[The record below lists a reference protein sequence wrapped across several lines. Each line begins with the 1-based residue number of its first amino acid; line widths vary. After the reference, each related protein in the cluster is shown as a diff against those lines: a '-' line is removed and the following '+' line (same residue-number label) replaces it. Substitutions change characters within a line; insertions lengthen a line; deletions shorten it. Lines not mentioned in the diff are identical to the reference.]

1 MKLSNIKLSG
11 FKSYSSKYN
20 DDISLR
26 NVNIMIGANGVGKSN
41 FISFLEMIA
50 YIASGGLDK
59 FVAKNGFANS
69 LLHFGD
75 FGNGRISGELG
86 FTDEDKIDGY
96 SFTLSSSVGG
106 KLYFER
112 ESIFYQSGDSA
123 APYKR
128 EFGVGTV
135 ESGLIDFSGSD
146 ATAGV
151 ILKLLKNCRIFH
163 FNDTS
168 INSAMRSPAYLHDN
182 LFLRADAG
190 NIAALLYRIKD
201 ENKAYYD
208 RIINV
213 IKEVFPRFDDF
224 VLEPTSLNNSDNYV
238 LLNWKEN
245 GSDVVFGPHMLSD
258 GTIRFIALVTL
269 LLQPEYMLPGV
280 IILDEPEMGLHP
292 FAIKILADLIYQVS
306 SKVQIIAATQ
316 SVELLNH
323 FDSDDVLIAEY
334 DERKKSSLIR
344 RIDKESLGVWLEEYT
359 IGELWN
365 KNILGGVP

>member
-1 MKLSNIKLSG
+1 MRLSKIKLSG
-11 FKSYSSKYN
+11 YKSYSSKYA
-20 DDISLR
+20 DTIRLGDL
-26 NVNIMIGANGVGKSN
+26 NILIGANGAGKSN

-59 FVAKNGFANS
+59 FVAKNGFSGS
-69 LLHFGD
+69 LMHFGES
-75 FGNGRISGELG
+75 GTEKIRGELE
-86 FTDEDKIDGY
+86 FIDDDKKDNY
-96 SFTLSSSVGG
+96 SFTLSASVGG

-112 ESIFYQSGDSA
+112 EAATYQSGNSVV
-123 APYKR
+123 PYKR
-128 EFGVGTV
+128 EFGVSTA
-135 ESGLIDFSGSD
+135 ESGLIEFAESD
-146 ATAGV
+146 ITVGI
-151 ILKLLKNCRIFH
+151 ILKMLKSCRIFH

-168 INSAMRSPAYLHDN
+168 INSAMRSQAYLYDN
-182 LFLRADAG
+182 SYLRADAG
-190 NIAALLYRIKD
+190 NIAAFLYRIRSEK
-201 ENKAYYD
+201 KAYYD

-213 IKEVFPRFDDF
+213 IREVFPRFDDF

-258 GTIRFIALVTL
+258 GTIRFVALVTL
-269 LLQPEYMLPGV
+269 LLQPENMLPGV

-306 SKVQIIAATQ
+306 DKVQIIVATQ

-323 FDSDDVLIAEY
+323 FDCDDILITEY
-334 DERKKSSLIR
+334 DERLKSSLIR
-344 RIDKESLGVWLEEYT
+344 RLDKEKLRAWLEEYT
-359 IGELWN
+359 IGELWD